1 MSSMLKW
8 FEAKHA
14 THVLISNNF
23 LDMLAM
29 VERERL
35 LSRKGHLIPDEAS
48 TLLDINLLPGVY
60 TKQREERTPQK
71 AFPNL
76 LCEFSPLFSKT
87 ETGLSALSQ

>member
-1 MSSMLKW
+1 
-8 FEAKHA
+8 
-14 THVLISNNF
+14 
-23 LDMLAM
+23 MLAM
-29 VERERL
+29 VEVERL

-48 TLLDINLLPGVY
+48 TLLVLDINLLPGVY
-60 TKQREERTPQK
+60 TKQREERMPQK